1 MAKKK
6 ASRSKR
12 SSKSGRKPS
21 AQKDGGVRRK
31 GSMKVTKAQ
40 AERMALLQLR
50 IGRASHLYS
59 MAAAFALAASGIL
72 LLLTQPGRPLQDLP
86 TDTKMVLPWLMPI
99 LAGTFIAASAL
110 SLKWKPYASERS
122 SHHFVLTVVALLVSI
137 AIFLLL
143 ALQNLQGFNPQS
155 LVWVY
160 PSALAG
166 ISLTLISLAMTWR
179 GWGRRKLL
187 SMLAAAF
194 PMALMAYGFNPI
206 FSTGVPSDL
215 LILTFMGSAVAV
227 QFSGS
232 MLHISATSNR
242 VQSREMIRVT
252 NDRLQILSD
261 RLKSQKSAVDYKA
274 KALRAKEADLEVNEK
289 ALKQR
294 LRSVDE
300 GRKELESLQTKVD
313 KGTGELR
320 QLKKKIGSREAEVA
334 TREQKLSLNENE
346 VAGREVEVK
355 KTLKRLSKQETQ
367 LASQRGKLEKG
378 LAGLR
383 DRDQELADREAE
395 TRKVEGAQ
403 QRLRKE
409 MDTTRKELMER
420 ESELRLKESAL
431 EMKGGGEGLA
441 ARTASIPKQLKR
453 LESRL
458 LEKEKELSQRE
469 LQVKRSTHD
478 LQAAVQK
485 SEDRARRAERQIE
498 KVANQGKDLSAREKE
513 VANREGNLRQREH
526 DLQRQNALLESS
538 LASAKEKEA
547 KYEQLFKEARSQA
560 SSARHT
566 EQEVQDE
573 LAAVH
578 SREAKL
584 TKMKASLEEEREEI
598 NGKLQTLLRKE
609 KEVGAR
615 ESETKL
621 RILEAKK
628 KIRNMPAT
636 GDARALMERERA
648 LELREKRLKEKEQE
662 MKSRLYEKAKVLQE
676 KETTLKKGLS
686 IVEADEVDETREQAE
701 STGGR
706 ASSGIHR
713 LDDLLMGGIPTGSQI
728 LYVGPA
734 FVGKEVAILNFIAEG
749 LRSGVPCVVLTTSR
763 PPDEVAK
770 DMGPILPSL
779 MEYEQLGLI
788 RWIDG
793 STPLADPKKKT
804 PIVEGNTYV
813 VAGAG
818 DYEGILAAMNLIVEE
833 LSKEDYPYFKLAYM
847 TLSTSLTQGSEKE
860 AMSYVQ
866 RFVNGMRQIDSI
878 GIYAVEGG
886 MHEKQQI
893 EALEHQMEGAIHFR
907 SERRK
912 NQLKVAGIAET
923 QTRDWVEYKHDS
935 RTLRLGAFQLE
946 RIR

>member
-1 MAKKK
+1 MAKKR

-12 SSKSGRKPS
+12 SRKSGRKPS
-21 AQKDGGVRRK
+21 VPLDGGVRGK
-31 GSMKVTKAQ
+31 GSMKASKGQ

-86 TDTKMVLPWLMPI
+86 TDTRMVLPWLVPI
-99 LAGTFIAASAL
+99 LAGAFIAASAL
-110 SLKWKPYASERS
+110 HLKWKPYASARS
-122 SHHFVLTVVALLVSI
+122 SRHFVLTVVALLVSI
-137 AIFLLL
+137 ATFLLL
-143 ALQNLQGFNPQS
+143 ALQNLRGFNPQS

-179 GWGRRKLL
+179 GWGQRKLL
-187 SMLAAAF
+187 SILAAAF

-206 FSTGVPSDL
+206 FSTGIPSDF

-242 VQSREMIRVT
+242 VQSREMIHVT

-300 GRKELESLQTKVD
+300 GRKELKSLQAKVG

-320 QLKKKIGSREAEVA
+320 RLKKQIGSREAEVA
-334 TREQKLSLNENE
+334 TREQRMSLNEKE
-346 VAGREVEVK
+346 VAGREAEVK
-355 KTLKRLSKQETQ
+355 KTLKRLSKQESQ
-367 LASQRGKLEKG
+367 WASQERKLEKG

-383 DRDQELADREAE
+383 DREQELAAREE
-395 TRKVEGAQ
+395 EIRKAEGAQ
-403 QRLRKE
+403 KRLRKE
-409 MDTTRKELMER
+409 IDTASKELMER

-453 LESRL
+453 LEARL

-478 LQAAVQK
+478 LEADVRK
-485 SEDRARRAERQIE
+485 SEDRARRAERQLG
-498 KVANQGKDLSAREKE
+498 KVASQGKDLSGRAKE
-513 VANREGNLRQREH
+513 AANRESTLRQREH
-526 DLQRQNALLESS
+526 DLERQKALLESS
-538 LASAKEKEA
+538 LANAKKREA

-560 SSARHT
+560 SSTRHT

-578 SREAKL
+578 ARDAKL
-584 TKMKASLEEEREEI
+584 EKMKASIEEEREEI
-598 NGKLQTLLRKE
+598 NAKLQTVLRKE
-609 KEVGAR
+609 KEVEAR

-621 RILEAKK
+621 RILEAQK
-628 KIRNMPAT
+628 KIKDMPLS
-636 GDARALMERERA
+636 GDARALVERERA
-648 LELREKRLKEKEQE
+648 LELREKRLEVKEQE
-662 MKSRLYEKAKVLQE
+662 SKSRLYEREKALKE
-676 KETTLKKGLS
+676 KETAIKKGLT
-686 IVEADEVDETREQAE
+686 IVEADEADEPDSRAE
-701 STGGR
+701 SAGSR
-706 ASSGIHR
+706 ASSGIPR

-749 LRSGVPCVVLTTSR
+749 LRSGVPCVVVTTSR
-763 PPDEVAK
+763 PPDEVAR
-770 DMGPILPSL
+770 DMGPILPSF

-793 STPLADPKKKT
+793 SMPLADPKKET

-818 DYEGILAAMNLIVEE
+818 DYEGILGAMNLIVEE
-833 LSKEDYPYFKLAYM
+833 LSEEDHPYFKLAYM

-860 AMSYVQ
+860 GMSYVQ
-866 RFVNGMRQIDSI
+866 RFVNGMRQIESI

-907 SERRK
+907 SERQK
-912 NQLKVAGIAET
+912 NKLKVAGIAET